1 VTSHIVMIDGAI
13 VPPELAHVSVYDRG
27 FLFGDGVFEVLRT
40 YRGAPFAID
49 EHIARLRRSAEK
61 VLIALPVDEPALR
74 NEITSA
80 VRASDNEE
88 SYVRVVLTR
97 GTGPLSLDPDTAI
110 RPLRVVLV
118 APLVSP
124 PAHAYAAGIRAV
136 LVHTRRTTDETA
148 AAGAK
153 VSNYLASLLA
163 VREAKM
169 RGGDEALIVD
179 AHGNVVEGATSNVFV
194 VREGLVA
201 TPPEEAGILAGI
213 TRAYIVQA
221 AKDLGIPCEERAL
234 PVAEIFDADEVFVT
248 STIRELL
255 SVAHVDDRSIG
266 IGSPG
271 PIARALY
278 RQFRRAVEPSR

>member
-1 VTSHIVMIDGAI
+1 MTSHIVMIDGTI

-40 YRGAPFAID
+40 YRGAPFAVD

-118 APLVSP
+118 APLASP

-163 VREAKM
+163 VREAKI

-213 TRAYIVQA
+213 TRACIVQA

-234 PVAEIFDADEVFVT
+234 PVAEIFDADEVFIT

-255 SVAHVDDRSIG
+255 SVAHVDDRPIG
-266 IGSPG
+266 MGSPG

>member
-1 VTSHIVMIDGAI
+1 VTSHIVMIDGTI

-40 YRGAPFAID
+40 YRGAPFAVD

-118 APLVSP
+118 APLASP

-163 VREAKM
+163 VREAKI

-213 TRAYIVQA
+213 TRACIVQA

-234 PVAEIFDADEVFVT
+234 PVAEIFDADEVFIT

-255 SVAHVDDRSIG
+255 SVAHVDDRPIG
-266 IGSPG
+266 MGSPG